1 MVNVDRARVG
11 KWGEE
16 LAEHFL
22 ANKGY
27 LIITKNFRTRFGEI
41 DIVCRDG
48 NTLVF
53 VEVKTRSNEKFG
65 TPEESVTRDKQDKL
79 RLAAEY
85 FLLIKKLR
93 SAPWRIDTIG
103 IKIDEDGRK
112 AKINHIKNAVGEK

>member
-1 MVNVDRARVG
+1 MDRDRVG

-16 LAEHFL
+16 LASKFL

-27 LIITKNFRTRFGEI
+27 LILTKNFRTKFGEI

-53 VEVKTRSNEKFG
+53 VEVKTRSGTKFG
-65 TPEESVTRDKQDKL
+65 APEESVTRDKQEKL

-85 FLLIKKLR
+85 FLLTKKPR
-93 SAPWRIDTIG
+93 GAPWRIDMIG
-103 IKIDEDGRK
+103 IKIDEDSRK
-112 AKINHIKNAVGEK
+112 AKINHIKNAVGAK